1 MTEERAVNES
11 LVKIVFWQLP
21 VASGMVERNCSMIIQ
36 SLPASSLTFLLLP
49 QMPREFLKV
58 LDVTVSPW
66 EMWKGERTSFLKM
79 YFYIMS

>member
-21 VASGMVERNCSMIIQ
+21 VASPGRAKRNCPVIIQ
-36 SLPASSLTFLLLP
+36 SLPPSSLTFLLLP
-49 QMPREFLKV
+49 QRPGEF
-58 LDVTVSPW
+58 LDVTISPW
-66 EMWKGERTSFLKM
+66 EMWQGERMSILKT